1 MEGASDVVCAE
12 RVVARKTGSLGGLR
26 KRGSHFDWRDC
37 VVDFVFVVVAV
48 AVVVVE
54 EKLESDLR
62 DRFDW
67 RLCSSSREV
76 SLQMRKSGVG
86 VVSLRGL

>member
-37 VVDFVFVVVAV
+37 VVDFVVVVVA
-48 AVVVVE
+48 VVVE

>member
-48 AVVVVE
+48 VVVE

-67 RLCSSSREV
+67 RLCSGSLGV

>member
-12 RVVARKTGSLGGLR
+12 GVVARKTGSLGGLR
-26 KRGSHFDWRDC
+26 KSGSHFDWRDC
-37 VVDFVFVVVAV
+37 VVDFVVVVVA
-48 AVVVVE
+48 VVVE

-76 SLQMRKSGVG
+76 SLQLRKSGVG